1 MRTMKKTTR
10 YPGRLLAAAGVAA
23 MLGLAPVAQAD
34 DTVALKNALYGAGYD
49 ITNVSSGMDDK
60 TRAALT
66 SFQNDHGLEATGA
79 LNEETRKALGM
90 ITVQVAAAP
99 TQSSASQSG
108 EESASS
114 AASAEP
120 AEPAKES
127 GEKDAIEEDED
138 GGWSLW

>member
-1 MRTMKKTTR
+1 MSTMKNTTR
-10 YPGRLLAAAGVAA
+10 SFGRLLAAAGVAVT
-23 MLGLAPVAQAD
+23 LGLAPVAHAD
-34 DTVALKNALYGAGYD
+34 DTVALKNALYGAGYN
-49 ITNVSSGMDDK
+49 ITNVSSGMDDR

-66 SFQNDHGLEATGA
+66 QFQKDQGLQATGA

-99 TQSSASQSG
+99 AQSG
-108 EESASS
+108 SQGAQESASS
-114 AASAEP
+114 AVSTEP
-120 AEPAKES
+120 AQES

>member
-1 MRTMKKTTR
+1 VNTMKKTTR
-10 YPGRLLAAAGVAA
+10 SFGRLLAAAGVAVT
-23 MLGLAPVAQAD
+23 LGLAPLAHADEVVA
-34 DTVALKNALYGAGYD
+34 VKNALYGAGYD
-49 ITNVSSGMDDK
+49 ITNVSAGMDDK

-66 SFQNDHGLEATGA
+66 RFQKDHGLEATGA

-99 TQSSASQSG
+99 AQSESQGTEASAST
-108 EESASS
+108 SAS
-114 AASAEP
+114 

>member
-1 MRTMKKTTR
+1 MSTMKNTTR
-10 YPGRLLAAAGVAA
+10 SFGRLLAAAGVAVT
-23 MLGLAPVAQAD
+23 LGLAPVAHAD
-34 DTVALKNALYGAGYD
+34 DTVALKNALYGAGYN
-49 ITNVSSGMDDK
+49 ITNVSSGMDDR

-66 SFQNDHGLEATGA
+66 QFQKDQGLQATGA

-99 TQSSASQSG
+99 AQSG
-108 EESASS
+108 SQGAQESASS
-114 AASAEP
+114 AASTEP
-120 AEPAKES
+120 AQES

>member
-1 MRTMKKTTR
+1 VSTMKKTTR
-10 YPGRLLAAAGVAA
+10 SFGRLLAAAGVAVT
-23 MLGLAPVAQAD
+23 LGLTPLAHAD
-34 DTVALKNALYGAGYD
+34 DTVAVKNALYGAGYD

-66 SFQNDHGLEATGA
+66 QFQKDHGLEATGA

-99 TQSSASQSG
+99 AQSSGSQG
-108 EESASS
+108 TEESASS

-120 AEPAKES
+120 AKES
-127 GEKDAIEEDED
+127 REKDAIEEDED

>member
-1 MRTMKKTTR
+1 MKKTTR

-23 MLGLAPVAQAD
+23 MLGLAPMAQAD
-34 DTVALKNALYGAGYD
+34 DTVAVKNALYGAGYD
-49 ITNVSSGMDDK
+49 ITKVSSGMDDK

-66 SFQNDHGLEATGA
+66 QFQKNHGLEATGA

-99 TQSSASQSG
+99 AQSG
-108 EESASS
+108 SQGAEDSASS
-114 AASAEP
+114 AAS

>member
-23 MLGLAPVAQAD
+23 MLGLAPMAQAD

-49 ITNVSSGMDDK
+49 ITNVRSGMDDQ

-66 SFQNDHGLEATGA
+66 SFQQDHGLDATGA

-99 TQSSASQSG
+99 AQSSGSQG
-108 EESASS
+108 AEESASS
-114 AASAEP
+114 TAS